1 MRTSIADRAKGF
13 GVRSWSISA
22 DDPDSTYLACLEA
35 RRYVETSASPGLI
48 ELQTTRIGGHTTTDP
63 HASYREP
70 DELSAAISNDPVVK
84 YRDTLVA
91 LGVIDNEWL
100 DAVDTEVA
108 TARQGLIEAF
118 AS

>member
-1 MRTSIADRAKGF
+1 
-13 GVRSWSISA
+13 
-22 DDPDSTYLACLEA
+22 
-35 RRYVETSASPGLI
+35 
-48 ELQTTRIGGHTTTDP
+48 
-63 HASYREP
+63 
-70 DELSAAISNDPVVK
+70 VK